1 LVKNQENLNITDSET
16 QRAKKFVFQVY
27 SDNID
32 FVESLSYQEK
42 NDLVNQLLNDYQVSS
57 VINHKFNK
65 SVNLAKKSV
74 IIFLAVVLGIPL
86 ILYLASIS
94 LHFTK
99 SSYSEMQTNFEK
111 LF

>member
-1 LVKNQENLNITDSET
+1 MLKDQENFNTVDSET

-32 FVESLSYQEK
+32 FVETLSYQEK
-42 NDLVNQLLNDYQVSS
+42 NDLVNKLLNDYQVSS

-74 IIFLAVVLGIPL
+74 IIFLAIVLGIPL

-94 LHFTK
+94 LNLTK
-99 SSYSEMQTNFEK
+99 SSYVDMQTNFEK